1 RRCKM
6 FGTSVEVG
14 VYQLHNFSI
23 SFFSSLLEG
32 DVVSVKMDNSAS
44 GCSVVA
50 VDNKIDEAIDLVK
63 SHVMFAV
70 REEVEVL
77 KKQVREL
84 SERNVNLERENSL
97 LRMLTQAQK
106 LQECQYLQAK
116 SKTSRNEMNV
126 IWHDHFFAVC
136 FHI

>member
-1 RRCKM
+1 M

-106 LQECQYLQAK
+106 LQECQYLQA
-116 SKTSRNEMNV
+116 T
-126 IWHDHFFAVC
+126 D
-136 FHI
+136 